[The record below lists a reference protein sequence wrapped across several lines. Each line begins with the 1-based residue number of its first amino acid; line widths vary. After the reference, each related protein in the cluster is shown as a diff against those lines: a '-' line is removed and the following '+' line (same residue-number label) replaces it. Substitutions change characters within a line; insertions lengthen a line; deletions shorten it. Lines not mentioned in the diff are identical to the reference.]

1 MQPALYVALSAQ
13 VALANRLETVA
24 SNVANMNTA
33 GYRADEIKFHEIVS
47 RTGPDPVAF
56 ASEGSRY
63 TSRQSGPV
71 IETGNP
77 LDIAVEGDAWIGVDI
92 GDSIAYTKDG
102 RMQIDAQGVLRDL
115 AGNAVLS
122 TGGAPIVLDPE
133 AGDPQ
138 IAPDGTVTQGDLLV
152 GNIAVFS
159 IDPAARL
166 ERSVGSA
173 VVTDLPGQPILEF
186 TDVALRQGYVEGANV
201 NPVREMT
208 KLIMIT
214 RAFESASNLIETSER
229 SQATAIRELG
239 EVS

>member
-24 SNVANMNTA
+24 TNVANMNTA
-33 GYRADEIKFHEIVS
+33 GYRADEVKFHEIVS
-47 RTGPDPVAF
+47 RAGPDPVAF

-63 TSRQSGPV
+63 ISLQSGAV
-71 IETGNP
+71 IQTGNA
-77 LDIAVEGDAWIGVDI
+77 LDIAVDGDGWIGVET
-92 GDSIAYTKDG
+92 GGGIAYSKDG

-115 AGNAVLS
+115 SGNGILS

-133 AGDPQ
+133 AGEPQ
-138 IAPDGTVTQGDLLV
+138 ISPDGTVTQGDLVV

-159 IDPAARL
+159 LDPAARL
-166 ERSVGSA
+166 ERSIGSA
-173 VVTDLPGQPILEF
+173 VMTDLPGQPILEF

-214 RAFESASNLIETSER
+214 RAFESAANLIETSER
-229 SQATAIRELG
+229 SQTTAIRELG